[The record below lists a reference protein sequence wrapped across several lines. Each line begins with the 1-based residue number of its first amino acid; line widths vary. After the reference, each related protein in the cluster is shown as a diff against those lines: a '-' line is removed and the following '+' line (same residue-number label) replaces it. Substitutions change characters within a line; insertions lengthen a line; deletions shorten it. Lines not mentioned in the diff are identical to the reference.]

1 MLWVIM
7 FTIYIII
14 VIIITLKL
22 IHKQKHTLLNYEFHL
37 FRNISVSSTFDF
49 RLSVIFLLNVEI
61 DSHFTCAKSVIFACI

>member
-22 IHKQKHTLLNYEFHL
+22 IHKQKHTLLNYEFHF

-49 RLSVIFLLNVEI
+49 RLSVIF
-61 DSHFTCAKSVIFACI
+61 C